1 MIKNKKVFILG
12 MARSGYEAAK
22 ILGKDNEIL
31 VTDMKEQNEDQV
43 KDLEKL
49 GVKIVI
55 CDDPID
61 LLDDSFD
68 LMVKNPGIKYTHP
81 TVVKAHNLGIKVIN
95 EVELA
100 YEYLNKEVNV
110 IGVTGSNGK
119 TTTVTLIYEM
129 LKEDGKK
136 VYLGGNI
143 GTPLCNFVKDIKSG
157 DYLVLEISDHQL
169 VDMYDF
175 KTNVSVLTNIYEAH
189 TDFHDSHQRYVEMK
203 KKIFNNMKEND
214 IAIVNYDNKE
224 TYDLVQDINCIKYYF
239 SKNNKQNVYLDNNS
253 IYYKDEKIIDCKD
266 IKIKGTHN
274 YENAMAAIGVV
285 KLYNVKN
292 ESIRKVLE
300 NFKGVE
306 HRIEYVDT
314 IKGVSY
320 YNDAKS
326 TNNEAT
332 KIALNSFNEP
342 TLLILGGL
350 DRGQSFDELSE
361 DMTHVKYVACYGET
375 KDKIKNFCDKIN
387 MECEVFDNLQQATK
401 SCIEKAVKGD
411 VVLLSPACAS
421 WDQYEKFEDRGN
433 EFKDIIKELKDKEDY
448 L

>member
-1 MIKNKKVFILG
+1 
-12 MARSGYEAAK
+12 
-22 ILGKDNEIL
+22 
-31 VTDMKEQNEDQV
+31 
-43 KDLEKL
+43 
-49 GVKIVI
+49 
-55 CDDPID
+55 
-61 LLDDSFD
+61 
-68 LMVKNPGIKYTHP
+68 
-81 TVVKAHNLGIKVIN
+81 
-95 EVELA
+95 
-100 YEYLNKEVNV
+100 
-110 IGVTGSNGK
+110 
-119 TTTVTLIYEM
+119 
-129 LKEDGKK
+129 
-136 VYLGGNI
+136 
-143 GTPLCNFVKDIKSG
+143 
-157 DYLVLEISDHQL
+157 
-169 VDMYDF
+169 
-175 KTNVSVLTNIYEAH
+175 
-189 TDFHDSHQRYVEMK
+189 
-203 KKIFNNMKEND
+203 
-214 IAIVNYDNKE
+214 
-224 TYDLVQDINCIKYYF
+224 
-239 SKNNKQNVYLDNNS
+239 
-253 IYYKDEKIIDCKD
+253 
-266 IKIKGTHN
+266 
-274 YENAMAAIGVV
+274 MAAISVV

-314 IKGVSY
+314 NKGVSY
-320 YNDAKS
+320 YNDATS

-433 EFKDIIKELKDKEDY
+433 EFKDIIKKLKEDN